1 MSNAPLVS
9 VIIPAYKAA
18 AFVSKA
24 VDSILAQD
32 HAPIEIIVV
41 DDCSPDD
48 TAGAL
53 APYTSTGR
61 VRLIRQERNQGVAA
75 ARNAGVRAATGQFIA
90 FLDADDLWL
99 PQHVS
104 GALAVLHRHPE
115 LDVVMQ
121 DFDIRDM
128 VTNESHGSWFDMRHE
143 PMSVLVCTEVEPGCH
158 RIDGDF
164 IAALMVGCFVH
175 VQATVSRR
183 HVFERVSFDERLRS
197 SEDLDWAV
205 RSAHVGGARWAW
217 MARSSG
223 IYHRHANSLTTHN
236 IANNEAIEKIGLM
249 LFLEYLGWP
258 GLGGKEKG
266 HLRKAIVTCCLDLSY
281 IARIQNRFGD
291 AWRYLLSSFQHGV
304 GRRQLLEGVKLGL
317 ASPAMIWRR
326 RGS

>member
-9 VIIPAYKAA
+9 AIIPAYKAA

-32 HAPIEIIVV
+32 HAPIEVIVV

-48 TAGAL
+48 IAGAL
-53 APYTSTGR
+53 AAYTSTGR

-75 ARNAGVRAATGQFIA
+75 ARNAGIRAARGEYIA

-104 GALAVLHRHPE
+104 GALAFLQRHPE

-128 VTNESHGSWFDMRHE
+128 STNESHGSWFDMRHE
-143 PMSVLVCTEVEPGCH
+143 PMSVLACTEVEPGCH

-223 IYHRHANSLTTHN
+223 IYYRHANSLTTHN
-236 IANNEAIEKIGLM
+236 IANNEAIEKVGLM
-249 LFLEYLGWP
+249 LFIEYLGWP
-258 GLGGKEKG
+258 GLGNKEKG
-266 HLRKAIVTCCLDLSY
+266 HLRKAIVSSCLDLSY
-281 IARIQNRFGD
+281 IARIQNRLGD
-291 AWRYLLSSFQHGV
+291 AWRYLLTSFRHGW

-317 ASPAMIWRR
+317 ASPAMIWRG
-326 RGS
+326 RGG